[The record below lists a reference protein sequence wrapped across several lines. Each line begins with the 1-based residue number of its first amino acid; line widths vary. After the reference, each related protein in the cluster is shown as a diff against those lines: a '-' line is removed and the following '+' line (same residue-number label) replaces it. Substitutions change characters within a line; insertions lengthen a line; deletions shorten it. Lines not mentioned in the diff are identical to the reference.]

1 MSYHASSM
9 TARAANP
16 TAKSVVLDNVFD
28 ELRAILLRHA
38 GPFSEHEGLVRNK
51 RDYHLKLVK
60 PLIIDG
66 RKKDELWFASIIMQ
80 KDSVGFY
87 LTPLSCCDD
96 VKAKLS
102 PALLKHLDG
111 KTCLHMKALTPELK
125 KDVDAALKIAM
136 AAYKKRKWL

>member
-1 MSYHASSM
+1 M
-9 TARAANP
+9 TARAATP
-16 TAKSVVLDNVFD
+16 AAKSVVLDNVFD
-28 ELRAILLRHA
+28 ELKAILVRHA

-66 RKKDELWFASIIMQ
+66 RKRDELWFASIIRQ

-87 LTPLSCCDD
+87 LPCGDD
-96 VKAKLS
+96 LRAKL
-102 PALLKHLDG
+102 PAGLLQLLDG
-111 KTCLHMKALTPELK
+111 KSCFHLKALTPELK
-125 KDVDAALKIAM
+125 KDVNTALKTAL